1 MPIYEYECEACTH
14 KFDTLQKF
22 NEAPLSKCPECE
34 KESLRKLIS
43 AAAFRLKGQGW
54 YETDF
59 KSGNKK
65 NIAGSSESGSSE
77 NNASNSGEK
86 SEQPKSGSKEKSD
99 GKKSGERAALTIKLP
114 RAAVPPRA
122 KPPRVER
129 RAMS

>member
-22 NEAPLSKCPECE
+22 GEATLTKCPECDE
-34 KESLRKLIS
+34 DSLRKLIS

-65 NIAGSSESGSSE
+65 NIAGSSENSD
-77 NNASNSGEK
+77 SNSGGK
-86 SEQPKSGSKEKSD
+86 SEQPKSEGKGGSDDKSS
-99 GKKSGERAALTIKLP
+99 GKKSSETNKTSQSSG
-114 RAAVPPRA
+114 A
-122 KPPRVER
+122 KK
-129 RAMS
+129 SKTSQG